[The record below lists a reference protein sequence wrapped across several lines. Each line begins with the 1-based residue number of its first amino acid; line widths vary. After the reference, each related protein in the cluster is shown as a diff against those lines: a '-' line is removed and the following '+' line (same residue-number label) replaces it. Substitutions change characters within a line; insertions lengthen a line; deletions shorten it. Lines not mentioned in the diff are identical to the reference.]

1 MMEIVSIKLH
11 DAMISRN
18 KENSFLPLSVA
29 FKGIHNG
36 SCGNRKSVMVIF
48 FSNYMLSESISG
60 NVSEQFKEGIRN
72 TMAKLSK
79 DEDDSF
85 VFMSKVMLILELSS
99 MKVTVEYLNKSCQLD
114 LKTPTMWTKE
124 L

>member
-1 MMEIVSIKLH
+1 MMEIVPTKLL

-36 SCGNRKSVMVIF
+36 GCGNRKSVMVIF

-72 TMAKLSK
+72 TMAK
-79 DEDDSF
+79 
-85 VFMSKVMLILELSS
+85 
-99 MKVTVEYLNKSCQLD
+99 
-114 LKTPTMWTKE
+114 
-124 L
+124 

>member
-1 MMEIVSIKLH
+1 MKRSFHVMMEIVPIKLH

-48 FSNYMLSESISG
+48 FSLSESISG

-99 MKVTVEYLNKSCQLD
+99 MKVTVE
-114 LKTPTMWTKE
+114 
-124 L
+124 

>member
-1 MMEIVSIKLH
+1 
-11 DAMISRN
+11 
-18 KENSFLPLSVA
+18 
-29 FKGIHNG
+29 
-36 SCGNRKSVMVIF
+36 
-48 FSNYMLSESISG
+48 
-60 NVSEQFKEGIRN
+60 
-72 TMAKLSK
+72 MAKWSK